1 MRGCASGEEILGDIA
16 GQYAKAGDNHG
27 SSMMSNFDRN
37 AATIDRA
44 GRATSAV
51 IDQGLRAYMLRVYN
65 YMTLGLAIT
74 GLAALGIF
82 MLSTTTDPALAG
94 KVARAGAEVPAQ
106 IRGGMYL
113 TPLGVTLFL
122 SYLKWVIIVS
132 PLVLVFAISFL
143 IERMR
148 PATAQ
153 LLFWLFS
160 ALMGMSL
167 SSIFMVYTQTSI
179 TRVFFITAAT
189 FGALS
194 LWGYTTK
201 RDISGWGSFLF
212 MGLIGV
218 ILGSLVNLIWP
229 NGMMQFV
236 VSVVGVLVFA
246 GLTAYDT
253 QRLKNE
259 YVYGQLEGDS
269 SERSAIMGALSLYL
283 NFINLFTLLLQLLG
297 QRED

>member
-1 MRGCASGEEILGDIA
+1 
-16 GQYAKAGDNHG
+16 
-27 SSMMSNFDRN
+27 MSDFDRN
-37 AATIDRA
+37 AATY
-44 GRATSAV
+44 GRAAGHAPSAV
-51 IDQGLRAYMLRVYN
+51 IDQGLRSYMLQVYN
-65 YMTLGLAIT
+65 YMMLGLAIT
-74 GLAALGIF
+74 GFAALGIF
-82 MLSTTTDPALAG
+82 MLSTTNDPALAG
-94 KVARAGAEVPAQ
+94 KVARAGATVPAQ
-106 IRGGMYL
+106 IRGGVYL
-113 TPLGVTLFL
+113 TPFGVTLFMT
-122 SYLKWVIIVS
+122 YLKWVIILS
-132 PLVLVFAISFL
+132 PLALVFAISFL

-153 LLFWLFS
+153 MLFWLFA
-160 ALMGMSL
+160 ALMGVSL

-194 LWGYTTK
+194 LWGYTTQ

-218 ILGSLVNLIWP
+218 VLGSLVNLIWP
-229 NGMMQFV
+229 NGMLSFV
-236 VSVVGVLVFA
+236 VSIVGVLVFA

-259 YVYGQLEGDS
+259 YVYGQLEGDTQ
-269 SERSAIMGALSLYL
+269 ERAAIMGALSLYL
-283 NFINLFTLLLQLLG
+283 NFINLFTLLMQLLG